1 MNEEAIKVAY
11 ELFVGD
17 GYTKSIDEFKALMLN
32 NEDGRQV
39 AFDLFTA
46 DGYTK
51 GIDEFSVLMGA
62 SPVKKKRRYGIRIG
76 GWFFGLTRA

>member
-11 ELFVGD
+11 ELFVAD
-17 GYTKSIDEFKALMLN
+17 GYTKSIDEFKTLMLN

-51 GIDEFSVLMGA
+51 SIDEFGVLM
-62 SPVKKKRRYGIRIG
+62 
-76 GWFFGLTRA
+76 